1 MVLVCVA
8 MTAAVATPT
17 TGHAAPTEYSALPL
31 AGVMPDIIPAVDLFL
46 PAPAKQ
52 KPQLYRERSA
62 PVDERD
68 LHSLRSRGIDEL
80 WVCGSDQAEIAA
92 FLQSNLAAILA
103 SEQHSPQDRVKVL
116 NQVVS
121 QTLRDTMSTDD
132 PSDAVLATKE
142 LATHLVDIGMR
153 SDLEIRDVARVASHD
168 FCTFTHSAN
177 VATFCTL
184 LAYELGVKDREELR
198 LIASAGMLH
207 DLGKLDIPTA
217 ILTKPG
223 KLTKEEFEIIKLH
236 PTRGFQKLRTE
247 FTPAQLMIVY
257 QHHEKLD
264 GTGYPVGLV
273 GDEIHYWGKIAAVAD
288 VYEALTGKRPYRR
301 PNTSIEALTIM
312 RRSAGTHFD
321 AEMLRCWESQFVRET
336 RA

>member
-1 MVLVCVA
+1 MTVA
-8 MTAAVATPT
+8 AFTPSA
-17 TGHAAPTEYSALPL
+17 GHAAPAEYSALPI
-31 AGVMPDIIPAVDLFL
+31 AGVMPDIIPAVDLYL
-46 PAPAKQ
+46 PAPART

-68 LHSLRSRGIDEL
+68 LQTLRSRGIDEL
-80 WVCGSDQAEIAA
+80 WVCGSDQTEIAT
-92 FLQSNLAAILA
+92 FLQNNLAAILA
-103 SEQHSPQDRVKVL
+103 SEQHSPRDRVKVL

-121 QTLRDTMSTDD
+121 QTLQDTMSTTD
-132 PSDAVLATKE
+132 PTEAVLATKE

-153 SDLEIRDVARVASHD
+153 SDLEIRDVAKVANHD

-207 DLGKLDIPTA
+207 DLGKLEIPPA
-217 ILTKPG
+217 ILTKPA
-223 KLTKEEFEIIKLH
+223 KLTKEEFEVIKLH
-236 PTRGFQKLRTE
+236 PTRGFQMLRNE
-247 FTPAQLMIVY
+247 FTHAQLMLVY

-273 GDEIHYWGKIAAVAD
+273 GDEIHFWGKLAAVAD

-301 PNTSIEALTIM
+301 ANTATEALTIM

-321 AEMLRCWESQFVRET
+321 PEILRCWQSQFVRESD
-336 RA
+336 A